1 MDELTDRT
9 AQGRR
14 IAQARRRTGL
24 SQRGFA
30 LQIGRSESL
39 ISKLEQGER
48 ELNDLR
54 LARAIADFSGVRM
67 AWLLGLDDGP
77 ALPTSGQS
85 GPAHAETTITTTVA
99 SRSAEEEW
107 TEMLRRMFVLGG
119 LTATLAGSTV
129 DAIIAS
135 GATASGGSVSSDT
148 TEDLRVVSRSYRSAY
163 RSVPAARL
171 LPAAQDHMQLALALR
186 PGLQPPPVR
195 RELLMVAG
203 EMAALSA
210 ALLGINLDRYREAVP
225 HLDLAYRV
233 ARETADVELETVVLG
248 CQSFYAAY
256 GLKDPRLGLDFAEAA
271 VTTSHS
277 GATRTTRGWVAAVAS
292 ERYAALGDEDA
303 CRRRLLEA
311 RAALE
316 QPEDGRPWSGIG
328 GFDGAKLIAYEG
340 GDLMRLGRFGEAVS
354 VLDTALDS
362 LDPALHR
369 HRCTALIDRAE
380 AHRAAGEVDAACDD
394 ARDALSIAL
403 TTQHIDTI
411 QRVERLARDGLRT
424 RSAAARRLW
433 NDALIARASMA
444 EAKA

>member
-1 MDELTDRT
+1 
-9 AQGRR
+9 
-14 IAQARRRTGL
+14 
-24 SQRGFA
+24 
-30 LQIGRSESL
+30 
-39 ISKLEQGER
+39 
-48 ELNDLR
+48 
-54 LARAIADFSGVRM
+54 
-67 AWLLGLDDGP
+67 
-77 ALPTSGQS
+77 
-85 GPAHAETTITTTVA
+85 
-99 SRSAEEEW
+99 
-107 TEMLRRMFVLGG
+107 
-119 LTATLAGSTV
+119 
-129 DAIIAS
+129 
-135 GATASGGSVSSDT
+135 
-148 TEDLRVVSRSYRSAY
+148 
-163 RSVPAARL
+163 
-171 LPAAQDHMQLALALR
+171 MQLALALR

-210 ALLGINLDRYREAVP
+210 ALLGINLDRYREAAP

-256 GLKDPRLGLDFAEAA
+256 GLKDRRLGLDFAEAA

-292 ERYAALGDEDA
+292 ERYAALGEEDA
-303 CRRRLLEA
+303 CRRRLIEA
-311 RAALE
+311 RVALE

-328 GFDGAKLIAYEG
+328 GFDGAKLTAYEG
-340 GDLMRLGRFGEAVS
+340 GDLVRLGRFGEAVS
-354 VLDTALDS
+354 VLDAALDS

-380 AHRAAGEVDAACDD
+380 AHRAAGEFDAACDD

-424 RSAAARRLW
+424 RSSAVRRLW
-433 NDALIARASMA
+433 NDVLTARRSMA
-444 EAKA
+444 EARA